1 MLRDVLGVLFNQ
13 QQGGNDNMCNVRTRA
28 THEQQLV
35 VVEIIRGED
44 DVYTFTVK
52 DPLELL
58 CSIRPRGASPDAL
71 RAWDE
76 CWGRTSSKG
85 FRPAGTSLSDYRTM
99 KTVEITPGQVERLR

>member
-1 MLRDVLGVLFNQ
+1 
-13 QQGGNDNMCNVRTRA
+13 MCSVRIRT
-28 THEQQLV
+28 THEQPQLV

-44 DVYTFTVK
+44 DIYTFTVK
-52 DPLELL
+52 DSRELL

-85 FRPAGTSLSDYRTM
+85 FRPAGTFLGDYRTM
-99 KTVEITPGQVERLR
+99 KTVEITPGQVEQLRRLARKEEI